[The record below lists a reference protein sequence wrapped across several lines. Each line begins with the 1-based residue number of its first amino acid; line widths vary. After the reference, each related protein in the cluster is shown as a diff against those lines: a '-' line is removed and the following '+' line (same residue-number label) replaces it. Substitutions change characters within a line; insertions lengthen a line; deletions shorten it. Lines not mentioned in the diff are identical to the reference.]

1 SLLAA
6 ATGIQTVT
14 VTNINGLRVYTTY
27 LTGSLSKMSEA
38 IVDYAFWFHDR
49 MRIRSATRFE
59 RVLRVSNRQ
68 RSLQHACLT
77 AGLWIGFF
85 MGALCGVVGE
95 RRFAPL
101 SLLGPMGVV
110 AVVAVVDIV
119 RPIAAADEPPAEQS
133 AH

>member
-1 SLLAA
+1 
-6 ATGIQTVT
+6 
-14 VTNINGLRVYTTY
+14 
-27 LTGSLSKMSEA
+27 MSEA
-38 IVDYAFWFHDR
+38 IIDYAFWFHDR

-68 RSLQHACLT
+68 KSLQHACLT

-85 MGALCGVVGE
+85 TGALYGAAGE
-95 RRFAPL
+95 RRFALL

-110 AVVAVVDIV
+110 AVVAVVGIV